1 LPGIELRRLTDLS
14 DRQLIAKIVEVEE
27 EAFGEAGVD
36 LYTLP
41 PFILFEAVYALFID
55 GELGGVAELVR
66 SWDTRTVLL
75 WGFAIAPQFRGR
87 GYGTRFLEAVLDDLP
102 GGVEEVRLTVSPANV
117 AARRLYE
124 SLGFEYVERVEDM
137 YGEGEERLLMR
148 KEIAATEG
156 REKEGK

>member
-1 LPGIELRRLTDLS
+1 LSDFEVRRLRDLS
-14 DRQLIAKIVEVEE
+14 DRRLIAEIVEIEK

-41 PFILFEAVYALFID
+41 PFILFEAVYTLFVE

-75 WGFAIAPQFRGR
+75 WGFAIAPRFRR
-87 GYGTRFLEAVLDDLP
+87 KGYGTRFLEAVLNDLP

-124 SLGFEYVERVEDM
+124 SLGFEYVEHVEDM
-137 YGEGEERLLMR
+137 YGKGEERLVMR

-156 REKEGK
+156 RD